1 MDVNICYY
9 ALCHVPE
16 LTSKANNI
24 VILGI
29 VVDDFKK
36 INQDLKQRGRRIT
49 VTWAKTS
56 SRKEAFNMSSQV
68 SDPIKVYMT
77 GNLSLINNC
86 ELWKYISQKTSWVLE
101 FQKLLFP
108 RQKCSRDWER
118 VKDQRKADD
127 VMWRQ
132 LVYSAFASDSGHCF
146 VLCGIK
152 QCNWL

>member
-1 MDVNICYY
+1 MLFV
-9 ALCHVPE
+9 
-16 LTSKANNI
+16 TSLSSPQRPI
-24 VILGI
+24 ILEWWITLGT

-56 SRKEAFNMSSQV
+56 CRKEASNMSCQV
-68 SDPIKVYMT
+68 SDPFKVYMT
-77 GNLSLINNC
+77 RNLSLINNC
-86 ELWKYISQKTSWVLE
+86 ELWKYISQKTSGVLE

-118 VKDQRKADD
+118 VKDQIKADD

-132 LVYSAFASDSGHCF
+132 LVYSAFASDSGHRF